1 MEKVHFLDIFREFL
15 LVSYS
20 KIGVQLEMYV
30 VNNYFCRILFHFLKL
45 FFMSDGLS
53 GKRKLWDRLKDT
65 YRISILDDE
74 NLEEVGSYS
83 LSLLSFYIFVS
94 VIALLISTLVIL
106 FIVFTPVKR
115 LIPGYGDITDNKKF
129 IELTKKVESL
139 EEEIEAYDVYTVGLR
154 NLLTGGVHNSSV
166 EKIDSAAAMK
176 SIRPE
181 LVNPSDFSESN
192 RAKELNF
199 LRFAT
204 PVSGSISAR
213 FQPSLRHYG
222 IDILAAKDTPVKSI
236 LDGVV
241 ISAEQSIT
249 GGNTV
254 YVQHQKNLVSV
265 YKHNSVLLV
274 KTGDIVRA
282 GQAVAIIG
290 NSGEMSTGPH
300 LHFEMWYDGKYVN
313 PENYLTFN

>member
-1 MEKVHFLDIFREFL
+1 MIAL
-15 LVSYS
+15 
-20 KIGVQLEMYV
+20 
-30 VNNYFCRILFHFLKL
+30 
-45 FFMSDGLS
+45 
-53 GKRKLWDRLKDT
+53 T
-65 YRISILDDE
+65 
-74 NLEEVGSYS
+74 
-83 LSLLSFYIFVS
+83 LSFL
-94 VIALLISTLVIL
+94 VIA

-129 IELTKKVESL
+129 IELSKKVELL
-139 EEEIEAYDVYTVGLR
+139 ESEIAAYDVYTHGLK
-154 NLLTGGVHNSSV
+154 NLLTGGVHTSSV
-166 EKIDSAAAMK
+166 DKIDSVAALK
-176 SIRPE
+176 NIRPE
-181 LVNPSDFSESN
+181 LVNPSDMTESS

-213 FQPSLRHYG
+213 FQPSIRHYG
-222 IDILAAKDTPVKSI
+222 IDIVSAKDTPVKSI

-241 ISAEQSIT
+241 ISAEQSVA

-265 YKHNSVLLV
+265 YRHNSVLLV
-274 KTGDIVRA
+274 KTGDIVRS
-282 GQAVAIIG
+282 GQAIAIIG

-313 PENYLTFN
+313 PENYVTFN